1 MSKMY
6 SWGAKPGTEFR
17 SGFSTKKH
25 LLEAIA
31 SGELTTDDL
40 KWAKEQLDKFKK
52 GGQVGKPLGAGGK
65 TK

>member
-1 MSKMY
+1 MY

-31 SGELTTDDL
+31 SGELTVSDL
-40 KWAKEQLDKFKK
+40 KWAQE
-52 GGQVGKPLGAGGK
+52 QVGKFSKGGSVDKPLGRGGK
-65 TK
+65 K